1 MQDIKIQDQSPHCS
15 KHVLPAVPS
24 SDVYLEDCV
33 KALKRYADNHFDLAI
48 VDPPYGIGFDR
59 ENPTMSAGVRKD
71 GTKRKMAS
79 WSNPKEKGYTKKDW
93 DKETPSEEYWKELMR
108 VSKNQIVWG
117 GNYFSDYLKPH
128 GGWIVWEKGVPE
140 GMSLSQAELAWNSC
154 LNSVRIVKVL
164 WAGYKKADNEDRFHP
179 TQKPVR
185 LYDWILM
192 NFAKPNDLI
201 LDTHLGSGSSR
212 IAAYKG
218 GFNFVGFEIDQ
229 EYYEK
234 QEKRFNDFK
243 SQLRLF

>member
-1 MQDIKIQDQSPHCS
+1 MIEIQNQLSVNPENGNS
-15 KHVLPAVPS
+15 TKPLLPAVPS

-33 KALKRYADNHFDLAI
+33 TALKRYADNHFDLAI
-48 VDPPYGIGFDR
+48 VDPPYGI
-59 ENPTMSAGVRKD
+59 NISSAGGYYHVK
-71 GTKRKMAS
+71 GKGQA
-79 WSNPKEKGYTKKDW
+79 NPHTKKDW
-93 DKETPSEEYWKELMR
+93 DNGIPTEEYWQELFR

-117 GNYFSDYLKPH
+117 GNYMTEFLSPSRC
-128 GGWIVWEKGVPE
+128 WIFWDKMKAVDNYADG
-140 GMSLSQAELAWNSC
+140 ELAWTSFDRNTKK
-154 LNSVRIVKVL
+154 IVIQHNGFLAKD
-164 WAGYKKADNEDRFHP
+164 GKSIHP
-179 TQKPVR
+179 TQKPVM
-185 LYDWILM
+185 LYEWTLM
-192 NFAKPNDLI
+192 NFAKEGDKI